1 MIDLHIHLDGSLTPE
16 EVLHL
21 ARQGGVSLPAMDAEG
36 LRPYLTAPKDCAS
49 LNEYLTC
56 FEWPVLVLQ
65 SPQALEYAMF
75 SLASRLREQGLL
87 YAEIRFAPQLHQRG
101 GHSQA
106 AITEA
111 AIRGLERSGLWG
123 NLILCCMRGDANG
136 EANRE
141 TLRTARAFLG
151 GGVAALDLAG
161 AEALFSTRRFLPLFE
176 QARREGIPF
185 TIHAGEADGPDSV
198 RAAMEAGA
206 ARIGHGIR
214 AAEDPRLP
222 QELCRR
228 GISLELCPTSN
239 FQTKAART
247 PAEYPLR
254 RYLELGLSV
263 TLNTDNTT
271 VSGTTLAEEYAF
283 ARKTLGITD
292 QEERRLLRNAARAAF
307 LDEPEKARLLA
318 LLDTRESRWETG
330 DF

>member
-21 ARQGGVSLPAMDAEG
+21 AQQGGIALPARDAEG
-36 LRPYLTAPKDCAS
+36 LRPYLTAPRDCAS
-49 LNEYLTC
+49 LNDYLTC
-56 FEWPVLVLQ
+56 FEWPVRVLQ
-65 SPQALEYAMF
+65 SPQALEYAVF
-75 SLASRLREQGLL
+75 CLASRLREQGLL
-87 YAEIRFAPQLHQRG
+87 YAEIRFAPQLHQHG
-101 GHSQA
+101 CHSQA

-123 NLILCCMRGDANG
+123 NLILCCMRGDTNEKANC
-136 EANRE
+136 E
-141 TLRTARAFLG
+141 TLRTAKTFLG
-151 GGVAALDLAG
+151 RGVAALDLAG
-161 AEALFSTRRFLPLFE
+161 AEALFPTRKFLALFE

-206 ARIGHGIR
+206 SRIGHGIR

-222 QELCRR
+222 LELCRR

-254 RYLELGLSV
+254 RYLDLGLSV

-283 ARKTLGITD
+283 AQRALGLTAGD
-292 QEERRLLRNAARAAF
+292 KRRLLQNAARAAF
-307 LDEPEKARLLA
+307 LNEQEKSRLLA
-318 LLDTRESRWETG
+318 LLDERESLWATES
-330 DF
+330 